1 MLLFN
6 NIITICY
13 GNFVGH
19 QYTKLNTNN
28 IDPESKHEGNIVADS
43 TPLNDLKTRRHVH
56 VFEQTLCTQH
66 LQNRKCLCFLY
77 IVYVYIYS
85 NNQNVIA
92 TEYTE

>member
-6 NIITICY
+6 NIFTICY
-13 GNFVGH
+13 GNLVGH

-43 TPLNDLKTRRHVH
+43 TPLNDLKTRRHV
-56 VFEQTLCTQH
+56 FEMSM
-66 LQNRKCLCFLY
+66 FLVHC
-77 IVYVYIYS
+77 ICIYIYS

-92 TEYTE
+92 TEYTG